1 MSAFYLNE
9 RIVRLN
15 VEEAHRQARF
25 RRLQRE
31 VGAGRTSWLEGQRR
45 RALDRLGRV
54 LVSSGQQLLKLVP
67 PASPRAQGV

>member
-1 MSAFYLNE
+1 MECYLNE
-9 RIVRLN
+9 RVMRLN

-45 RALDRLGRV
+45 RALDRLGRG
-54 LVSSGQQLLKLVP
+54 LVSSGQKLLELVT
-67 PASPRAQGV
+67 PASPRTQGV

>member
-1 MSAFYLNE
+1 MECYLNE
-9 RIVRLN
+9 RVMRLN

-54 LVSSGQQLLKLVP
+54 LVSSGQRLLKLVT
-67 PASPRAQGV
+67 PASPRTQGV

>member
-1 MSAFYLNE
+1 MIEFYLYE
-9 RIVRLN
+9 RVMQLH

-45 RALDRLGRV
+45 RALDRSGHL
-54 LVSSGQQLLKLVP
+54 LVSPGQQLLKLAIPVP
-67 PASPRAQGV
+67 PCAQGV

>member
-1 MSAFYLNE
+1 MTEFYLNE
-9 RIVRLN
+9 RIMRLN

-54 LVSSGQQLLKLVP
+54 LVSSGQQLLKLVT

>member
-1 MSAFYLNE
+1 MIEFYLNE
-9 RIVRLN
+9 RMMQLN

>member
-1 MSAFYLNE
+1 MVEFYLNE
-9 RIVRLN
+9 RMMQLN

-54 LVSSGQQLLKLVP
+54 LVSSGQQLLKLVT
-67 PASPRAQGV
+67 PAAPRAQGI